1 VSWEKYGKFCKKIT
15 KLKKQLKELQK
26 RFFLLLKINF
36 IIYSRKR
43 NLHLLC
49 IRNKKELP
57 EGALHTNQTWDF
69 KYNTLPEGALHTN
82 QTWNFKYNTLTLQNN
97 LNIGI
102 RNSDD
107 NLAIVYFDLE
117 TFSFNKNA
125 NILQLA
131 AKCEDSVFPV
141 HINPTQKIEGNLIFN
156 NIRA

>member
-1 VSWEKYGKFCKKIT
+1 MCPGKNMENFVKKSQ
-15 KLKKQLKELQK
+15 LKKQLKELQK

-69 KYNTLPEGALHTN
+69 KYNTL
-82 QTWNFKYNTLTLQNN
+82 TLQNN

-125 NILQLA
+125 DILQLA
-131 AKCEDSVFPV
+131 AKCENSVFPV

-156 NIRA
+156 DIRA